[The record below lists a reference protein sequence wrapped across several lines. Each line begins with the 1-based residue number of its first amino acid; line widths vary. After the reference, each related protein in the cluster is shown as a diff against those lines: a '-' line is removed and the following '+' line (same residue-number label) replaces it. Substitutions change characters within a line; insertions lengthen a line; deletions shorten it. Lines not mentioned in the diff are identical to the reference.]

1 MTKMTTSPTEPLLK
15 LIRSTYSK
23 LLASMMKASPAVAR
37 DEDLEFYQDDKAVM
51 YWATTASKSVMSSD
65 KETLMLEGNPVQNW
79 LVNPEII
86 STYLTDN
93 DLGLIVSISGDME
106 SALIGAFD
114 RSTQTGLYYAPDWFN
129 KERLDEEVALANE
142 GVGFPME
149 YVETILPGVDTT
161 TPQFKRSIVRMRNL
175 LADCRSHQLT
185 TACGFEVRLTDA

>member
-106 SALIGAFD
+106 SALIGD
-114 RSTQTGLYYAPDWFN
+114 RKS
-129 KERLDEEVALANE
+129 V
-142 GVGFPME
+142 V
-149 YVETILPGVDTT
+149 
-161 TPQFKRSIVRMRNL
+161 
-175 LADCRSHQLT
+175 
-185 TACGFEVRLTDA
+185 